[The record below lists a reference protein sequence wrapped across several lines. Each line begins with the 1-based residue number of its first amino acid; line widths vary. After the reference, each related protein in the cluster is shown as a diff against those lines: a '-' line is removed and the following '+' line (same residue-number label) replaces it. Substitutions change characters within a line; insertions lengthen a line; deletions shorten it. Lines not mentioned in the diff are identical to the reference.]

1 MKFRFVRK
9 IDGKSEMKLE
19 ELSREELID
28 LRAQIDIQLEKREA
42 QRKTDALKAIE
53 EAAEKYGFSLE
64 ELASVT
70 GKKRGGLMKGVPKY
84 AHPEDKTK
92 TWTGKG
98 RKPKWFDEA
107 LAAGISPDAME
118 I

>member
-1 MKFRFVRK
+1 MN
-9 IDGKSEMKLE
+9 LE
-19 ELSREELID
+19 DMSRETLID

-70 GKKRGGLMKGVPKY
+70 GKKRGSLMKGVPKY
-84 AHPEDKTK
+84 AHPDDKTK

-107 LAAGISPDAME
+107 LAAGITPDAME

>member
-1 MKFRFVRK
+1 MNL
-9 IDGKSEMKLE
+9 DAM
-19 ELSREELID
+19 SRDDLID
-28 LRAQIDIQLEKREA
+28 LKAQIDIQLEKREA
-42 QRKTDALKAIE
+42 QRKTDALKAVE

-64 ELASVT
+64 ELASVS

-107 LAAGISPDAME
+107 LAQGITPDAME

>member
-1 MKFRFVRK
+1 
-9 IDGKSEMKLE
+9 MKLDE
-19 ELSREELID
+19 MTREALLD
-28 LRAQIDIQLEKREA
+28 LRAQIDIQLEKQEA
-42 QRKTDALKAIE
+42 QRKADALKAVE
-53 EAAEKYGFSLE
+53 EAAGKFGFSLD
-64 ELASVT
+64 ELASVS
-70 GKKRGGLMKGVPKY
+70 GKRKGSLMKGVPKY

-107 LAAGISPDAME
+107 LAAGITPETME

>member
-1 MKFRFVRK
+1 MN
-9 IDGKSEMKLE
+9 LE
-19 ELSREELID
+19 ELSREALTD

-53 EAAEKYGFSLE
+53 EAAGKYGFSLD
-64 ELASVT
+64 ELANAT
-70 GKKRGGLMKGVPKY
+70 GRRKSSFMKGVPKY
-84 AHPEDKTK
+84 AHPEDKTQ

-98 RKPKWFDEA
+98 RKPKWFDHA
-107 LAAGISPDAME
+107 LASGITPAQME

>member
-1 MKFRFVRK
+1 MNL
-9 IDGKSEMKLE
+9 DTMT
-19 ELSREELID
+19 REALID

-42 QRKTDALKAIE
+42 QRKTDALKAVE
-53 EAAEKYGFSLE
+53 MAAEKYGFSLE
-64 ELASVT
+64 ELTEVSNRR
-70 GKKRGGLMKGVPKY
+70 RGGLIKGVPKY
-84 AHPEDKTK
+84 VHPEDKTK

-107 LAAGISPDAME
+107 LAAGITPDQME